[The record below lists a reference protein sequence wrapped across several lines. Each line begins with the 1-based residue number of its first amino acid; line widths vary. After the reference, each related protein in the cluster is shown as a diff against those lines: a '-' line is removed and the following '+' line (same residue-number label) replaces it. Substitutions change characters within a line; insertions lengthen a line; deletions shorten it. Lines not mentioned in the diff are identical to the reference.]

1 MDLVVAG
8 AALVG
13 LHISQLKL
21 FLDVLLRHLLRVYFG
36 IVGCQV
42 LILRQLLGP
51 FCSIVG
57 SSRLNTTATFETE
70 FRWFLVVVVVVIGSF
85 LVAAPLSRST
95 LVFVVLGFV

>member
-13 LHISQLKL
+13 LHISLLKL

-57 SSRLNTTATFETE
+57 SSRLNSTATFETE
-70 FRWFLVVVVVVIGSF
+70 FRWFLVVVVIGSFF